1 MEAKEHKN
9 KAPRVLAHLRGTVKR
24 LENLMTNRIIPST
37 VQTDYKRPTRMQA
50 VAGCA
55 GFAALAFAP
64 SIIDAALD
72 MVRIPDAA
80 VLALVAL
87 VPVALVIAAAKL

>member
-1 MEAKEHKN
+1 
-9 KAPRVLAHLRGTVKR
+9 
-24 LENLMTNRIIPST
+24 MTNIIIPST
-37 VQTDYKRPTRMQA
+37 AQTDYKRPTRMQA
-50 VAGCA
+50 IAGCA

-80 VLALVAL
+80 VLAMVAL
-87 VPVALVIAAAKL
+87 VPVALVVTAAKL

>member
-1 MEAKEHKN
+1 MRKLNIKT
-9 KAPRVLAHLRGTVKR
+9 KPRWCWNHLRGTVKR

-50 VAGCA
+50 IAGCA

-72 MVRIPDAA
+72 IVRIPDAA
-80 VLALVAL
+80 VLVLVAL
-87 VPVALVIAAAKL
+87 VPVALIVAAAKL

>member
-9 KAPRVLAHLRGTVKR
+9 KAPWVLAHLRGTVKR

-50 VAGCA
+50 IAGCA
-55 GFAALAFAP
+55 GFAALAFVP
-64 SIIDAALD
+64 SIVDAALD

-80 VLALVAL
+80 VLAMAAL
-87 VPVALVIAAAKL
+87 VPVALAVAAAKL

>member
-1 MEAKEHKN
+1 MLEPSAGH
-9 KAPRVLAHLRGTVKR
+9 GQR

-37 VQTDYKRPTRMQA
+37 DCSNYKRPTRMQTI
-50 VAGCA
+50 AGCA
-55 GFAALAFAP
+55 GFAALAFVP
-64 SIIDAALD
+64 SIIDLALD

-87 VPVALVIAAAKL
+87 VPVALVVAAAKL

>member
-1 MEAKEHKN
+1 
-9 KAPRVLAHLRGTVKR
+9 
-24 LENLMTNRIIPST
+24 MTNRIIPST
-37 VQTDYKRPTRMQA
+37 VQTDYKRPTRMQTI
-50 VAGCA
+50 AGCA

-80 VLALVAL
+80 VLAMVAL
-87 VPVALVIAAAKL
+87 VPVALVVTAAKL

>member
-1 MEAKEHKN
+1 
-9 KAPRVLAHLRGTVKR
+9 
-24 LENLMTNRIIPST
+24 MTNRIIPST
-37 VQTDYKRPTRMQA
+37 VQTDYKRPTRMQTI
-50 VAGCA
+50 AGCA
-55 GFAALAFAP
+55 GFATLAFVP

-87 VPVALVIAAAKL
+87 IPVALIIAAAKL

>member
-1 MEAKEHKN
+1 
-9 KAPRVLAHLRGTVKR
+9 
-24 LENLMTNRIIPST
+24 MTNRIIPST
-37 VQTDYKRPTRMQA
+37 DQTDYKRLTRMQA
-50 VAGCA
+50 IAGCA
-55 GFAALAFAP
+55 GFAALVFVP

-87 VPVALVIAAAKL
+87 IPVALIVAAAKL

>member
-1 MEAKEHKN
+1 
-9 KAPRVLAHLRGTVKR
+9 
-24 LENLMTNRIIPST
+24 MTNRIIPST
-37 VQTDYKRPTRMQA
+37 AQTDYKRPTRMQA
-50 VAGCA
+50 FAGCA
-55 GFAALAFAP
+55 GFAALALAP

-87 VPVALVIAAAKL
+87 IPVALVVTAAKL

>member
-1 MEAKEHKN
+1 
-9 KAPRVLAHLRGTVKR
+9 
-24 LENLMTNRIIPST
+24 MTNRIIPST

-72 MVRIPDAA
+72 VVRIPDAA
-80 VLALVAL
+80 GLALVAL
-87 VPVALVIAAAKL
+87 VPVALVVAAAKL

>member
-1 MEAKEHKN
+1 
-9 KAPRVLAHLRGTVKR
+9 
-24 LENLMTNRIIPST
+24 MTNRIIPST

-50 VAGCA
+50 IAGCA
-55 GFAALAFAP
+55 GLVALVFAP

-87 VPVALVIAAAKL
+87 VPVALVVTAAKL